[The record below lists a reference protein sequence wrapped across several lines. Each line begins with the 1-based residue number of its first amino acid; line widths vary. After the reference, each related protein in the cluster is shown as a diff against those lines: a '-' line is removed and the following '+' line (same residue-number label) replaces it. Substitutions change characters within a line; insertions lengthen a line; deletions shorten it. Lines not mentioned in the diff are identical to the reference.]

1 MPKLTELTLCLE
13 GWGYWNSNITN
24 MALNHMTN
32 AISALNNLNVLK
44 LDLNMWGY
52 ENEKITDEGTGRLLE
67 GIS

>member
-1 MPKLTELTLCLE
+1 
-13 GWGYWNSNITN
+13 
-24 MALNHMTN
+24 MTN